1 MDEVGI
7 YHKIQEVFNGEAA
20 WEFNETGR
28 AAMENEIEK
37 AINDSIRAML
47 GYEPPLHIKPVV
59 VLDEVTR
66 SASLEELKVVA
77 PEMYRITISEKN
89 EGGDHRE

>member
-7 YHKIQEVFNGEAA
+7 YQKIQEVFNGEAA

-47 GYEPPLHIKPVV
+47 GYETPLHIKPVV

-66 SASLEELKVVA
+66 SASLEELKIVPTSTDYIA
-77 PEMYRITISEKN
+77 ITVN
-89 EGGDHRE
+89 MEGGADHE

>member
-1 MDEVGI
+1 MDVLKRLEQSGI
-7 YHKIQEVFNGEAA
+7 V
-20 WEFNETGR
+20 
-28 AAMENEIEK
+28 
-37 AINDSIRAML
+37 
-47 GYEPPLHIKPVV
+47 PVV

-66 SASLEELKVVA
+66 SASLEELKAVA